1 MRAPSCA
8 YRGFTLVELVASI
21 TIIAIIA
28 AVTFPRVI
36 AANPFADR
44 GYADAVAANLRRA
57 RDVAMT
63 TGCDVQF
70 TINDTGYNA
79 MQRGVV
85 GTHCDTAGAW
95 VRVLYSAPEP
105 ADVVLG
111 AARQVVFTGSA
122 GRVGAAVAID
132 IGGLQVSVEPSGLV
146 NVP

>member
-111 AARQVVFTGSA
+111 TARQVVFTGSA

-146 NVP
+146 NAP

>member
-1 MRAPSCA
+1 MRAPSHA
-8 YRGFTLVELVASI
+8 YRGFTLVELLASI

-44 GYADAVAANLRRA
+44 GYADAVAANLRKA

-79 MQRGVV
+79 MQRGVA

-95 VRVLYSAPEP
+95 VRTLYSGAEP
-105 ADVVLG
+105 NDVVLA
-111 AARQVVFTGSA
+111 AARQLVFMGAS
-122 GRVGAAVAID
+122 GRVGAAVVID
-132 IGGLQVSVEPSGLV
+132 IGARQISVEPSGLV
-146 NVP
+146 NAP